1 MAGGWALCEPC
12 CSAQVQLE
20 LAWSKGERARLA
32 HRLHLLPRPRLALT
46 LSQSR
51 ATRAQRLPHQCLLL
65 PTRRLPRRPY
75 SLRHP
80 LHPPRPPWCRATPT
94 STASSPPLDPLS
106 NQTRSLG
113 ATKPSTS
120 SASSAKSSSSVSL
133 PSSRDPARSPSPSLA
148 HPTLS
153 TGAGGLGCEIL
164 ANLALMGFADIHV
177 IDMDT
182 IDISNLNRQFLFRS
196 APLPLSPCRG
206 PHAHPRSTLAAPS
219 TSASPRHCAQP
230 TLS

>member
-1 MAGGWALCEPC
+1 MCEPC

-32 HRLHLLPRPRLALT
+32 HRLHLLPRPRLAST

-51 ATRAQRLPHQCLLL
+51 ATRAKLNSHQCLVL
-65 PTRRLPRRPY
+65 PPHRLSRPALTRFD
-75 SLRHP
+75 SLS
-80 LHPPRPPWCRATPT
+80 WCRATPT